1 MRKKYNGKNRFVGDY
16 FKYHYVKFDFT
27 AVKDPGIYYIQYG
40 NFKTNNFIIDN
51 NVYDK
56 ITDATSDIWIPIHMN
71 HMYVNE
77 AYRVWH
83 GEPFKMVIF
92 RLTKYRSLRPS
103 RPGPTTDTKYKALEL
118 IPGLNVGGF
127 FDAGDFDIETGSNI
141 SVVQNFVQTWE
152 YFKPLRDQTF
162 VSQTQRYVDLHRPDG
177 TPDML
182 QFIEHGTL
190 NLVAQAEIIGHMS
203 QTLSN
208 SVLDNYHHLGD
219 AASITDGLPY
229 NPNLS
234 PYEIAADG
242 RSSGVKD
249 DLWAFTSRNPGLD
262 LQAATM
268 LAAASR
274 ALKGYNDD
282 LSARALGTVQKVI
295 ERGNRITC

>member
-1 MRKKYNGKNRFVGDY
+1 
-16 FKYHYVKFDFT
+16 
-27 AVKDPGIYYIQYG
+27 
-40 NFKTNNFIIDN
+40 
-51 NVYDK
+51 
-56 ITDATSDIWIPIHMN
+56 MN
-71 HMYVNE
+71 HMFVNE
-77 AYRVWH
+77 GYRVWH
-83 GEPFKMVIF
+83 GEPFKEGYLQAPPNTDHF
-92 RLTKYRSLRPS
+92 DLHSQ
-103 RPGPTTDTKYKALEL
+103 GPTTDTKYKALEL

-152 YFKPLRDQTF
+152 YFKPLRDETF
-162 VSQTQRYVDLHRPDG
+162 VSQKQRYVDLHRPDG
-177 TPDML
+177 TPDIL

-190 NLVAQAEIIGHMS
+190 NLLAQAESIGHMA

-229 NPNLS
+229 NPALG

-249 DLWAFTSRNPGLD
+249 DMWAFTSRNPNLD

-268 LAAASR
+268 FAAVSR
-274 ALKGYNDD
+274 VLKGYNDD
-282 LSARALGTVQKVI
+282 LAARSLQQSK
-295 ERGNRITC
+295 RLLK